1 LHPRPLL
8 CERARGWI
16 SLSLDG
22 ELSELEQKLVS
33 AHLRRCDEC
42 RAFEREVIGVSTLI
56 RSAPLEAVP
65 RRITIPARPRVARV
79 AVLRLGAAAAVFV
92 GALGLTGTLVI
103 DGSPVERAS
112 VTPARTA
119 LADDANDRLIREARL
134 SSLTPPPLIDRGRR
148 ALTIPL

>member
-1 LHPRPLL
+1 
-8 CERARGWI
+8 
-16 SLSLDG
+16 
-22 ELSELEQKLVS
+22 
-33 AHLRRCDEC
+33 
-42 RAFEREVIGVSTLI
+42 
-56 RSAPLEAVP
+56 
-65 RRITIPARPRVARV
+65 
-79 AVLRLGAAAAVFV
+79 VLRLGAAAAVFV